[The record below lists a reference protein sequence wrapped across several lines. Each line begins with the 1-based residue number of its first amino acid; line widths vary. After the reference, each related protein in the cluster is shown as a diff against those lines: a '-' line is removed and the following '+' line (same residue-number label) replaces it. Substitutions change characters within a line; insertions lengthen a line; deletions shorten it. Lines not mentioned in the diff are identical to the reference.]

1 MREWYRCIFDVDN
14 TYACVRSN
22 EKGKRARDCR
32 RQPEVG
38 WSSNR
43 RRPIY
48 IFLWLLYTTWQREIV
63 DRPTCVCRTNPQNPV
78 VCFACGFYKYREK
91 TSLSGISDDQTKK
104 ANDMLHTQ
112 HPRFFDPAAG
122 CVRYDRKDFLFFQD
136 HWTGNVPFV
145 SLDITCHFTWKIVIH
160 LMLARYKLCVQQ

>member
-112 HPRFFDPAAG
+112 HPRFFDPAG
-122 CVRYDRKDFLFFQD
+122 CVRYDRKDFLFFSRSLNWKCPICLAGQTAG
-136 HWTGNVPFV
+136 HHLPF
-145 SLDITCHFTWKIVIH
+145 H
-160 LMLARYKLCVQQ
+160 LENCDPSDVGQI

>member
-91 TSLSGISDDQTKK
+91 TSLSGMQVMIKPKKRMICYIHSIPGSSILLLDASDTIEKI
-104 ANDMLHTQ
+104 
-112 HPRFFDPAAG
+112 F
-122 CVRYDRKDFLFFQD
+122 YFFQD

-160 LMLARYKLCVQQ
+160 SDVGQI